1 MLQQVW
7 MILLGAFVGA
17 LLVFPVRLICSV
29 LLKRRGQEMAMAR
42 RQMIL
47 LASCL
52 AVSGGVIAWRAGVS
66 LLALYLFLLLV
77 AAACVAYID
86 ASVRLIP
93 NELVLS
99 VIALSALFGVLGVTR
114 FQIWSSLLGLVV
126 SFVVFFLP
134 SLLKQKIG
142 AGDVKF
148 AAAMGFALG
157 LTNSLYAIACMGA
170 LVLIYLVVERMLSLP
185 TTLKTMIPMGPFL
198 AAALVIVSVL

>member
-17 LLVFPVRLICSV
+17 LLVFPVRLICSM

-42 RQMIL
+42 RQTIL

-52 AVSGGVIAWRAGVS
+52 AISGGGIAWRAGVS

-93 NELVLS
+93 TSCAFGYRAFRTVSCVL
-99 VIALSALFGVLGVTR
+99 
-114 FQIWSSLLGLVV
+114 
-126 SFVVFFLP
+126 
-134 SLLKQKIG
+134 
-142 AGDVKF
+142 
-148 AAAMGFALG
+148 
-157 LTNSLYAIACMGA
+157 
-170 LVLIYLVVERMLSLP
+170 E
-185 TTLKTMIPMGPFL
+185 
-198 AAALVIVSVL
+198 